1 MAATNGLGGGMASLQ
16 LVSHPYNF
24 TAFGWKIDPRIQF
37 PVVRSA
43 ARCILHNASRIILL
57 YEVASAKLYHNDR
70 ADAYGHWGI
79 LIFCFTVRRVLECLC
94 HTFPSSWVDWM
105 HALPTRQSASLELVR
120 GTSYFVQ
127 SPTRRSPAYT
137 LHTSCIFLIYKR
149 ARKQGLLPYA
159 GA

>member
-1 MAATNGLGGGMASLQ
+1 MASLQ

-70 ADAYGHWGI
+70 ADAWPLGDPDLLLH
-79 LIFCFTVRRVLECLC
+79 CA
-94 HTFPSSWVDWM
+94 SSLRM
-105 HALPTRQSASLELVR
+105 SL
-120 GTSYFVQ
+120 SHI
-127 SPTRRSPAYT
+127 S
-137 LHTSCIFLIYKR
+137 K
-149 ARKQGLLPYA
+149 
-159 GA
+159 